1 MALLLNAGFMA
12 LAAGVSWVSAG
23 DTSSYALGLA
33 AFLTAVIGAFPMIFV
48 APTDSQLSNKE
59 GYTVVVGAWLMSCV
73 VGMLP
78 YLLWGGEFTLAAA
91 WYESVS
97 GFTTTGSTILQDID
111 SVPRGLLF
119 WRSCTH
125 WIGGAGVVM
134 FALLVMPMMGR
145 SRMMVSS
152 VEMSTIAREDYKYK
166 SSTIIRIL
174 LTVYIGLTVACF
186 VLLKVAGMSWFDAAN
201 HAMST
206 AATGGFSTH
215 NDSIAY
221 WNSPLIETIL
231 IIFMTI
237 SGIHFGVIFATFT
250 GKRNNLFRSEIV
262 RYYLAFLAC
271 AALAI
276 AVSTTLN
283 DTYGTFGEALRQS
296 AFQTVSRA
304 TTTGFTASDANL
316 WGPFA
321 IAILIFTGIQC
332 ACAGS
337 TSGGIKADRIYLAAK
352 VIRHQIRQQ
361 QHPNAIIR
369 IKLNGVTQESSMLG
383 FVMLFIVVYLLLL
396 VVGTVFIAAFGYDL
410 LTSFSL
416 ASSSLGNVGPSFG
429 AVGGFDSMAVF
440 PLPVRLFST
449 LLMLLGRLEIF
460 GLFQIFLLKW
470 WK

>member
-1 MALLLNAGFMA
+1 MALLLNAAFMV
-12 LAAGVSWVSAG
+12 LAAGVSWISAG
-23 DTSSYALGLA
+23 DTSSYALMLA

-48 APTDSQLSNKE
+48 EKTDSQLSNKE
-59 GYTVVVGAWLMSCV
+59 GYTIVVGAWLMSCV
-73 VGMLP
+73 VGMMP
-78 YLLWGGEFTLAAA
+78 YLLWGGEFSLANA

-97 GFTTTGSTILQDID
+97 GYTTTGSTILQDID
-111 SVPRGLLF
+111 AVPRGLLF

-125 WIGGAGVVM
+125 LIGGAGVVM

-152 VEMSTIAREDYKYK
+152 VEMSTIAKEDYKYK

-174 LTVYIGLTVACF
+174 LTVYVGLTVCCF
-186 VLLKVAGMSWFDAAN
+186 ILLKVAGMGWFDAAN

-206 AATGGFSTH
+206 VATGGFSTH
-215 NDSIAY
+215 NASIAY

-231 IIFMTI
+231 IVFMVI

-262 RYYLAFLAC
+262 RYYLIFLAC
-271 AALAI
+271 AAVAI

-283 DTYGTFGEALRQS
+283 GTYGTFWESLRHS

-304 TTTGFTASDANL
+304 TTTGFAASDSNL

-321 IAILIFTGIQC
+321 IAILIFAGIQC

-369 IKLNGVTQESSMLG
+369 IKLNGVTQESSVLG

-396 VVGTVFIAAFGYDL
+396 VVGTIFIAAFGYDL
-410 LTSFSL
+410 LTSFSV
-416 ASSSLGNVGPSFG
+416 ASASLGNVGPAFG
-429 AVGGFDSMAVF
+429 AVGSFDNMMSF
-440 PLPVRLFST
+440 STPVRMFST